1 MRMVLAPKEGY
12 GEDYT
17 CIVQVFGDDNELIN
31 ESDEINYRTKPFA
44 FEADITGQN
53 FVRIKSISDDS
64 GWSRVLLDNA
74 EFCK

>member
-1 MRMVLAPKEGY
+1 MHREKE
-12 GEDYT
+12 
-17 CIVQVFGDDNELIN
+17 DNELIH
-31 ESDEINYRTKPFA
+31 ESDEINYRTKPFT

-53 FVRIKSISDDS
+53 FVRIKSISDYSYNS